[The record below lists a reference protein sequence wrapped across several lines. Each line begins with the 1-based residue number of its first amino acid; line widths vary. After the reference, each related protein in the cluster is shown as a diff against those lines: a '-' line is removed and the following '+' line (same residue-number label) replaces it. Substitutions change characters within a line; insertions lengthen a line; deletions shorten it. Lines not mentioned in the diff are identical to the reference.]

1 MTGAKELA
9 AAFRNIAPGLD
20 APINASLRKA
30 LRPMLA
36 AAKRNTPHKKIR
48 KALTIKTD
56 RTARKDRPTAVVGG
70 NPKNPDYRLL
80 HLSEFGTKPHKIGDW
95 MHPGAKAEPFLRPA
109 FEEKKDETI
118 KILGE
123 EIGPAI
129 EKQAAKVAAK
139 RAKK

>member
-1 MTGAKELA
+1 MTGAKAMSNALN
-9 AAFRNIAPGLD
+9 RIAPALN
-20 APINASLRKA
+20 APINAALRKA

-36 AAKRNTPHKKIR
+36 QAKANTKHKRIR
-48 KALTIKTD
+48 KALAVRRD
-56 RTARKDRPTAVVGG
+56 PQARADRPTYTVGG